1 MLSRNFGIV
10 SESKPFQSFLTLKG
24 FFVSNSNCNLS
35 NTHLANIFLKDI
47 LYLFYNKFKMKKT
60 TIIYLLLFTS
70 VTLFAQNKTIDS
82 LLLVLKKTNNDIDKV
97 TTLNL
102 LSDNYKVSDAKKM
115 FFYGNQAL
123 VLAKK
128 TNFKVAE
135 GNALLNIGNSKIIE
149 GDYKLALDNF
159 QKAQELFEKE
169 IPTPNTQKDID
180 LGLAKAYGSIGIIL
194 SEQSNYSKSLH
205 YYLKSVKIYEKLK
218 DYLRCSKLY
227 NNIGVIYKSEKS
239 DFKALEFFS
248 KAEKIQLSLKD
259 ANIAITQTNIANI
272 YLNQNNIDKALQ
284 YYNLAK
290 ISLEKYPNPRA
301 LGEWYNN
308 KGLFFKKQK
317 KNSEAIQSWEKAI
330 EAFSEIDDKFGKSDT
345 YFYLGE
351 LYYDTNNFDQSLLN
365 INKALQ
371 LGTELNVLELVMKC
385 QKKLSDIYSKKGNTS
400 LAFNYLQKYTATKDS
415 LINEENIRKSVEL
428 SMNYEFDKKELV
440 QKEEAKK
447 FKLKAGFIGLIL
459 LLLFGIVFLIYN
471 RNQLKKT
478 LTLQK
483 ELAEY
488 EQKAL
493 HLQMNPHFVFN
504 CLGSISSFIVQNGTD
519 SAIKYLAK
527 FSKLMRLT
535 LEYSKESL
543 IPIDK
548 EIESLQN
555 YLELEQLRFND
566 KFNFTISKTND
577 VEDDVVLPPLLL
589 QPFVENAII
598 HGVIPK
604 KDKGEITI
612 SFSIQN
618 ESLFCVIQDN
628 GIGINQSKINKE
640 NSVLAH
646 KSMAIDI
653 IKKRL
658 ERIASSTTKRSSI
671 KIEEINENNVVLGTK
686 VILQL
691 PLQYINSI

>member
-1 MLSRNFGIV
+1 MR
-10 SESKPFQSFLTLKG
+10 
-24 FFVSNSNCNLS
+24 
-35 NTHLANIFLKDI
+35 
-47 LYLFYNKFKMKKT
+47 KT
-60 TIIYLLLFTS
+60 TIIYLLLLTS

-82 LLLVLKKTNNDIDKV
+82 LLLVLKKTSNDIDKAN
-97 TTLNL
+97 TLNS

-115 FFYGNQAL
+115 FLYGNQAL

-128 TNFKVAE
+128 INFKIAE

-149 GDYKLALDNF
+149 GDYNLALDNF

-180 LGLAKAYGSIGIIL
+180 LGLAKAYGSIGIVL

-227 NNIGVIYKSEKS
+227 NNIGIIYKSEKS

-259 ANIAITQTNIANI
+259 ENIAITQTNIANI
-272 YLNQNNIDKALQ
+272 YLNQNNIDKAQ
-284 YYNLAK
+284 SYYNLAK

-308 KGLFFKKQK
+308 KGLFFRKQK
-317 KNSEAIQSWEKAI
+317 NNTEAILNWGKAI

-351 LYYDTNNFDQSLLN
+351 LYYDSSNFDQALLN
-365 INKALQ
+365 INKSLQ

-385 QKKLSDIYSKKGNTS
+385 QKMLSNIYLKKGNTS
-400 LAFNYLQKYTATKDS
+400 LAFNYLQKYTSTKDS

-440 QKEEAKK
+440 QKEENDKKELILKEDAKN
-447 FKLKAGFIGLIL
+447 FKLKVGFIGLIL
-459 LLLFGIVFLIYN
+459 LLIFGIVFLIYN

-555 YLELEQLRFND
+555 YLELEQLRFNN
-566 KFNFTISKTND
+566 KFDFTISKSND
-577 VEDDVVLPPLLL
+577 IEDDVVLPPLLL

-612 SFSIQN
+612 SFTIQN
-618 ESLFCVIQDN
+618 ESLLCIIQDN

-658 ERIASSTTKRSSI
+658 ERIASSTAKRSSI
-671 KIEEINENNVVLGTK
+671 KIEEVNDNNEVSGTK

>member
-1 MLSRNFGIV
+1 
-10 SESKPFQSFLTLKG
+10 
-24 FFVSNSNCNLS
+24 
-35 NTHLANIFLKDI
+35 
-47 LYLFYNKFKMKKT
+47 MKKII
-60 TIIYLLLFTS
+60 TIYFLLLTS
-70 VTLFAQNKTIDS
+70 VSVFAQNKTIDS
-82 LLLVLKKTNNDIDKV
+82 LFVVLKKTNNDIDKV
-97 TTLNL
+97 SVLNAI
-102 LSDNYKVSDAKKM
+102 SDKYKVVDAKKM
-115 FFYGNQAL
+115 FQYGNEAL

-128 TNFKVAE
+128 INFKIAE

-149 GDYKLALDNF
+149 GDYKVALENF
-159 QKAQELFEKE
+159 QKAQILFEKE
-169 IPTPNTQKDID
+169 IPSPTTQKDID
-180 LGLAKAYGSIGIIL
+180 LGLAKAYGSIGIVL
-194 SEQSNYSKSLH
+194 SEQSNYSKALH

-218 DYLRCSKLY
+218 DDLRCSKLY

-239 DFKALEFFS
+239 DFKALDFFT
-248 KAEKIQLSLKD
+248 KAEKIQVKLQD
-259 ANIAITQTNIANI
+259 ENIAITQTNIANI
-272 YLNQNNIDKALQ
+272 YLNQNNFEKAEF

-290 ISLEKYPNPRA
+290 SSLEKNPNPRA

-308 KGLFFKKQK
+308 KGLFFKKR
-317 KNSEAIQSWEKAI
+317 KNNAKAVQNWELAIQ
-330 EAFSEIDDKFGKSDT
+330 AFSEIDDKFGKSDT

-351 LYYDTNNFDQSLLN
+351 LYYETNDLDKALLN
-365 INKALQ
+365 SNKSLQ
-371 LGTELNVLELVMKC
+371 LGNELNILELVMKC
-385 QKKLSDIYSKKGNTS
+385 QKMLSDIYIKKGNTS
-400 LAFNYLQKYTATKDS
+400 LALNYLQKYTASKDS
-415 LINEENIRKSVEL
+415 LVNEENIRKSVEL
-428 SMNYEFDKKELV
+428 SMNYEFDKKELI
-440 QKEEAKK
+440 QKEENDKKELLLKEEAKN
-447 FKLKAGFIGLIL
+447 FKLIVGFIGLIL
-459 LLLFGIVFLIYN
+459 LLIFGIVFLIYN

-555 YLELEQLRFND
+555 YLELEQLRFNN
-566 KFNFTISKTND
+566 KFNFNISKTND

-604 KDKGEITI
+604 KEIGEIDI
-612 SFSIQN
+612 SFSIKE
-618 ESLFCVIQDN
+618 ESLICVIQDN
-628 GIGINQSKINKE
+628 GVGINQSKINKE

-658 ERIASSTTKRSSI
+658 ERIASSTTKRSAI
-671 KIEEINENNVVLGTK
+671 KIEELNENNKILGTK

-691 PLQYINSI
+691 PLQYSNSI

>member
-1 MLSRNFGIV
+1 MF
-10 SESKPFQSFLTLKG
+10 
-24 FFVSNSNCNLS
+24 
-35 NTHLANIFLKDI
+35 H
-47 LYLFYNKFKMKKT
+47 NKFKMRKT
-60 TIIYLLLFTS
+60 TIIYLLLFAS
-70 VTLFAQNKTIDS
+70 VTLFAQNKAIDS
-82 LLLVLKKTNNDIDKV
+82 LLVVLKKTTNDIDKV
-97 TTLNL
+97 TALNS

-123 VLAKK
+123 VLAQKI
-128 TNFKVAE
+128 NFKVAE

-149 GDYKLALDNF
+149 GDYKLALDHF

-180 LGLAKAYGSIGIIL
+180 LGLAKAYGSIGIVL
-194 SEQSNYSKSLH
+194 SEQSNYSKALY

-239 DFKALEFFS
+239 NFKALEFFS

-259 ANIAITQTNIANI
+259 ENIAITQTNIANI
-272 YLNQNNIDKALQ
+272 YLNQNNTEKAQ
-284 YYNLAK
+284 SYYNLAK

-301 LGEWYNN
+301 LGEWHNN
-308 KGLFFKKQK
+308 KGLLFKKQK
-317 KNSEAIQSWEKAI
+317 NNPEAVLSWEKAI
-330 EAFSEIDDKFGKSDT
+330 EAFTEIDDKFGKSDT

-351 LYYDTNNFDQSLLN
+351 LYYDSNNFDQALLN
-365 INKALQ
+365 INKSLQ

-385 QKKLSDIYSKKGNTS
+385 QKMLSDIYSKKGNTT
-400 LAFNYLQKYTATKDS
+400 LAFNYLQKYTSTKDS

-440 QKEEAKK
+440 QKEENEKKELLLKEEAKN

-566 KFNFTISKTND
+566 KFVFSITKSND
-577 VEDDVVLPPLLL
+577 IEDDVVLPPLLL

-604 KDKGEITI
+604 KDKGKITI

-658 ERIASSTTKRSSI
+658 ERIASSTAKRSSI
-671 KIEEINENNVVLGTK
+671 KIEEVNENNEVSGTK

>member
-1 MLSRNFGIV
+1 M
-10 SESKPFQSFLTLKG
+10 
-24 FFVSNSNCNLS
+24 
-35 NTHLANIFLKDI
+35 
-47 LYLFYNKFKMKKT
+47 LYLFYNKFKMRKIT
-60 TIIYLLLFTS
+60 FIYLLLFTS
-70 VTLFAQNKTIDS
+70 VALFAQNKTIDS
-82 LLLVLKKTNNDIDKV
+82 LILVLKKSNNDIDKV
-97 TTLNL
+97 NTLNL
-102 LSDNYKVSDAKKM
+102 LSDNYKTSDAKKM
-115 FFYGNQAL
+115 FQYGNQAL
-123 VLAKK
+123 VLARKI
-128 TNFKVAE
+128 NFKIAE

-149 GDYKLALDNF
+149 GDYKLALENF

-169 IPTPNTQKDID
+169 IPTPTTQKDID
-180 LGLAKAYGSIGIIL
+180 LGLAKAYGSIGIVL
-194 SEQSNYSKSLH
+194 SEQSNYSKALH

-218 DYLRCSKLY
+218 DDLRCSKLY
-227 NNIGVIYKSEKS
+227 NNIGVIYKSEKT
-239 DFKALEFFS
+239 DFKALEFFT
-248 KAEKIQLSLKD
+248 KAEKIQSKLKD
-259 ANIAITQTNIANI
+259 ENISITQTNIANI
-272 YLNQNNIDKALQ
+272 YLNQNNFEKAQ
-284 YYNLAK
+284 FYYNHAK
-290 ISLEKYPNPRA
+290 SSLDKYPNPRA

-308 KGLFFKKQK
+308 KGLFYRKQK
-317 KNSEAIQSWEKAI
+317 KNTEAIQSWEKAI
-330 EAFSEIDDKFGKSDT
+330 VAFSEIDDKFGKSDT

-351 LYYDTNNFDQSLLN
+351 LYYDSNDLDKALLN
-365 INKALQ
+365 INKSLQ

-400 LAFNYLQKYTATKDS
+400 LAFNYLQKYTSTKDS

-440 QKEEAKK
+440 QKEENEKKELLLKEEAKN
-447 FKLKAGFIGLIL
+447 FKLIAGFIGLIL
-459 LLLFGIVFLIYN
+459 LLIFGIVFLIYN

-566 KFNFTISKTND
+566 KFNFTISKSND

-604 KDKGEITI
+604 KDKGEIAI

-618 ESLFCVIQDN
+618 ESLICVIQDN

-658 ERIASSTTKRSSI
+658 ERIASSTAKRSSI
-671 KIEEINENNVVLGTK
+671 KIEELIENNEVSGTK

>member
-1 MLSRNFGIV
+1 MF
-10 SESKPFQSFLTLKG
+10 
-24 FFVSNSNCNLS
+24 
-35 NTHLANIFLKDI
+35 H
-47 LYLFYNKFKMKKT
+47 NKIMMKKT

-70 VTLFAQNKTIDS
+70 FSLFAQNKTIDS
-82 LLLVLKKTNNDIDKV
+82 LLLVLKKSNNDIDKAN
-97 TTLNL
+97 TLNL
-102 LSDNYKVSDAKKM
+102 LSDNYKVVDAKKM
-115 FFYGNQAL
+115 FQYGNEAL
-123 VLAKK
+123 VLARKI
-128 TNFKVAE
+128 NFKIAE

-149 GDYKLALDNF
+149 GDYKLALENF
-159 QKAQELFEKE
+159 QKAQVLFEKE
-169 IPTPNTQKDID
+169 IPSPNTQKDID
-180 LGLAKAYGSIGIIL
+180 LGLAKSYGSVGIVL
-194 SEQSNYSKSLH
+194 SEQSNYSKALQ

-218 DYLRCSKLY
+218 DDLRCSKLY

-239 DFKALEFFS
+239 DFKALEFFT
-248 KAEKIQLSLKD
+248 KAEKIQLKLKD
-259 ANIAITQTNIANI
+259 ENIAITQTNIANI
-272 YLNQNNIDKALQ
+272 YLNQSNFDKAQ
-284 YYNLAK
+284 YYYNLAK
-290 ISLEKYPNPRA
+290 SNLEKFPNPRA

-308 KGLFFKKQK
+308 KGLFYKNQK
-317 KNSEAIQSWEKAI
+317 NNAEAILNWEKAI
-330 EAFSEIDDKFGKSDT
+330 QAFSEIDDKFGKSDT

-351 LYYDTNNFDQSLLN
+351 LYFETNDLDKALLN
-365 INKALQ
+365 VNKSLQ

-385 QKKLSDIYSKKGNTS
+385 QKMLSDIYIKKGNDS
-400 LAFNYLQKYTATKDS
+400 LALTYLQKYTASKDS
-415 LINEENIRKSVEL
+415 LVNEENIRKSVEL
-428 SMNYEFDKKELV
+428 SMNYEFDKKELI
-440 QKEEAKK
+440 QKEENDKKELLLAEEAKN
-447 FKLKAGFIGLIL
+447 FKITAGFIGLIL
-459 LLLFGIVFLIYN
+459 LLIFGIVFLIHN

-555 YLELEQLRFND
+555 YLELEQLRFNN
-566 KFNFTISKTND
+566 KFDFTISKSND
-577 VEDDVVLPPLLL
+577 IEDDVVLPPLLL

-604 KDKGEITI
+604 KEKGEIDI
-612 SFSIQN
+612 SFSIKD
-618 ESLFCVIQDN
+618 ESLICVIQDN
-628 GIGINQSKINKE
+628 GVGINQSKINKE

-658 ERIASSTTKRSSI
+658 ERIASSTTKRSAI
-671 KIEEINENNVVLGTK
+671 KIEEIINDNTILGTK

-691 PLQYINSI
+691 PLQYSNSI

>member
-1 MLSRNFGIV
+1 
-10 SESKPFQSFLTLKG
+10 
-24 FFVSNSNCNLS
+24 
-35 NTHLANIFLKDI
+35 
-47 LYLFYNKFKMKKT
+47 MKKI

-70 VTLFAQNKTIDS
+70 VALFAQNKTIDS
-82 LLLVLKKTNNDIDKV
+82 LLLVLKKTTNDIEKV

-102 LSDNYKVSDAKKM
+102 LSDNYKASDAKKM

-128 TNFKVAE
+128 INFKVAE
-135 GNALLNIGNSKIIE
+135 GNALLNIGNSKIIQ

-169 IPTPNTQKDID
+169 IPTHTTQKIID
-180 LGLAKAYGSIGIIL
+180 LGLAKAYGSVGIVL
-194 SEQSNYSKSLH
+194 SEQSNYSKALH

-239 DFKALEFFS
+239 DFKALKFFT

-259 ANIAITQTNIANI
+259 ENIAITQTNIATI
-272 YLNQNNIDKALQ
+272 YLNQNNIQKAQ
-284 YYNLAK
+284 YYYNLAK

-317 KNSEAIQSWEKAI
+317 KDTDAIQNLEKAI
-330 EAFSEIDDKFGKSDT
+330 VAFSEIDDKFGKSDT

-351 LYYDTNNFDQSLLN
+351 LYFDANNFDLALLN
-365 INKALQ
+365 INKSLQ
-371 LGTELNVLELVMKC
+371 LGSELNVLELVMKC
-385 QKKLSDIYSKKGNTS
+385 QKMLSDIYNKKGNTT

-428 SMNYEFDKKELV
+428 SMNYEFDKKELF
-440 QKEEAKK
+440 QKEENKKKELLLKEEAKN
-447 FKLKAGFIGLIL
+447 FKLKAGLIGLIL

-566 KFNFTISKTND
+566 KFNFTISKSKAI
-577 VEDDVVLPPLLL
+577 EDDVVLPPLLL

-604 KDKGEITI
+604 KDKGEIII

-618 ESLFCVIQDN
+618 KSLFCVIQDN

-671 KIEEINENNVVLGTK
+671 KIEELNENNVVSGSK

>member
-1 MLSRNFGIV
+1 
-10 SESKPFQSFLTLKG
+10 
-24 FFVSNSNCNLS
+24 
-35 NTHLANIFLKDI
+35 
-47 LYLFYNKFKMKKT
+47 MKKI

-70 VTLFAQNKTIDS
+70 IALFAQNKTIDS
-82 LLLVLKKTNNDIDKV
+82 LLLVLKKTTNDIEKV
-97 TTLNL
+97 NTLNL
-102 LSDNYKVSDAKKM
+102 LSDNYKASDAKKM

-128 TNFKVAE
+128 INFKVAE

-149 GDYKLALDNF
+149 GDYKGALYHF

-180 LGLAKAYGSIGIIL
+180 LGLAKAYGSIGIVL
-194 SEQSNYSKSLH
+194 SEQSNYSKALH

-239 DFKALEFFS
+239 DFKALKFFA

-259 ANIAITQTNIANI
+259 ENIAITQTNIATI
-272 YLNQNNIDKALQ
+272 YLNQNNIQKAQ
-284 YYNLAK
+284 YYYNLAK
-290 ISLEKYPNPRA
+290 TSLEKYPNPRA

-317 KNSEAIQSWEKAI
+317 NNTEAIQSWENAI

-351 LYYDTNNFDQSLLN
+351 LYFDANNFDLALLN
-365 INKALQ
+365 INKSLR
-371 LGTELNVLELVMKC
+371 LGSELNVLELVMKC
-385 QKKLSDIYSKKGNTS
+385 QKMLSDIYNKKGNTT

-428 SMNYEFDKKELV
+428 SMNYEFDKKELF
-440 QKEEAKK
+440 QKEENKKKELLLKEEAKN
-447 FKLKAGFIGLIL
+447 FKLKAGLIGLIL

-555 YLELEQLRFND
+555 YLELEQLRFNN
-566 KFNFTISKTND
+566 KFNFTISKSNEI
-577 VEDDVVLPPLLL
+577 EDDVVLPPLLI

-604 KDKGEITI
+604 KEKGEITI
-612 SFSIQN
+612 SFSIN
-618 ESLFCVIQDN
+618 SNSLFCSIQDN

-671 KIEEINENNVVLGTK
+671 KIEELNENSVVSGSK

-691 PLQYINSI
+691 PLQYLNSI